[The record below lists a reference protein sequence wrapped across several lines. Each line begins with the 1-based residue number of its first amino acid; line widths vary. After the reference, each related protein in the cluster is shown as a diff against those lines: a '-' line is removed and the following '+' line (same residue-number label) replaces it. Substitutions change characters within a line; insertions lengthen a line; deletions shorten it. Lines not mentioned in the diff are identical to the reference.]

1 MSKLQKKQ
9 QHILLGIIIGVIA
22 LVIGIF
28 AFWGNKADLVTVPD
42 KPDFKKHAVAS
53 PISDTANESHWIEKT
68 QNAWKAEL
76 LKTEK
81 IDKNIHLLTD
91 EKDKQGK
98 LISSQNT
105 ELSEIKTQVLELQQQ
120 LVRLQAERT
129 TQQDAM
135 LKNPVIQ
142 NGLLPRADDNNQ
154 SPGMEMD
161 AGFIQY
167 SARLNRVTRPRIK
180 TPDNYVFS
188 NTFAKAVVLLGA
200 DVSAGVLSQSNPD
213 IMMFQIL
220 DDGIMPNKHKSHLK
234 HCFFSASA
242 VGDISSERGKLR
254 TERLSCIHEDGTS
267 IDTQVTGI
275 VSDSK
280 NGIRGR
286 AVWRDEPMVKRAFW
300 GSFWQSMGNI
310 GQQVATDNS
319 VSPLGSVSTINP
331 AKIPLA
337 AASGGSAGA
346 AKMYAEYNIKRAE
359 MYHPIIQLPPGTIVD
374 VTFLKGFWLDGG
386 TDDRAPESP
395 IEATQISANPSYGA
409 SNGETPEDKAAN
421 QFFYKN
427 HSF

>member
-1 MSKLQKKQ
+1 MSIQLKKQ
-9 QHILLGIIIGVIA
+9 QHVLLGIVIGVIA
-22 LVIGIF
+22 LVIGVF
-28 AFWGNKADLVTVPD
+28 AFWGNKTDKVVVLD
-42 KPDFKKHAVAS
+42 KPDFKKHAFAS

-68 QNAWKAEL
+68 QNAWREEL

-81 IDKNIHLLTD
+81 IDKNIHVLTN
-91 EKDKQGK
+91 EKDKQGE
-98 LISSQNT
+98 LISSQNKELT
-105 ELSEIKTQVLELQQQ
+105 EMKTVVVKLQQQ
-120 LVRLQAERT
+120 MERLQAERQS
-129 TQQDAM
+129 QQEAI
-135 LKNPVIQ
+135 LKNQTIQ
-142 NGLLPRADDNNQ
+142 NGLLPRADDSNHG
-154 SPGMEMD
+154 SGMEMD

-167 SARLNRVTRPRIK
+167 SARLNRATRPRIK

-200 DVSAGVLSQSNPD
+200 DVSAGVLSQANPD
-213 IMMFQIL
+213 VMMFQII
-220 DDGIMPNKHKSHLK
+220 DDGIMPNKYRSHLK
-234 HCFFSASA
+234 DCFFSASA
-242 VGDISSERGKLR
+242 IGDISSERGKLR
-254 TERLSCIHEDGTS
+254 TERLSCIHADGTS
-267 IDTQVTGI
+267 LDTQVTGI

-286 AVWRDEPMVKRAFW
+286 AVWRDQPMVRRAFW

-319 VSPLGSVSTINP
+319 ISPMGNVSTIDP

-386 TDDRAPESP
+386 TDDKAPESP
-395 IEATQISANPSYGA
+395 IEAPKINSPSETGDSA
-409 SNGETPEDKAAN
+409 TPEDKAAN

-427 HSF
+427 HSL

>member
-1 MSKLQKKQ
+1 MSIQLKKQ
-9 QHILLGIIIGVIA
+9 QHILLSLIVTVLA
-22 LVIGIF
+22 LVIGVF
-28 AFWGNKADLVTVPD
+28 AFWGNKADTVEVID
-42 KPDFKKHAVAS
+42 KPDFKKHAFAS
-53 PISDTANESHWIEKT
+53 PISDSANESHWIEKT

-76 LKTEK
+76 VKTEK

-98 LISSQNT
+98 LIRSQNK
-105 ELSEIKTQVLELQQQ
+105 ELVEVKTMVAELKQQV
-120 LVRLQAERT
+120 VRLQTERT
-129 TQQDAM
+129 SRQEVM
-135 LKNPVIQ
+135 LKNTGIQ
-142 NGLLPRADDNNQ
+142 NGLLPRADDTNQ
-154 SPGMEMD
+154 AGMEVD

-167 SARLNRVTRPRIK
+167 SARLNRRTRPRIK
-180 TPDNYVFS
+180 NPDNYVFS

-213 IMMFQIL
+213 IMMFQII
-220 DDGIMPNKHKSHLK
+220 DDGIMPNKHRSHLK

-310 GQQVATDNS
+310 GQQVSTDNS
-319 VSPLGSVSTINP
+319 ISPLGNVSTINP

-337 AASGGSAGA
+337 VVSSGGAGSS
-346 AKMYAEYNIKRAE
+346 KMYADYNIKRAE

-386 TDDRAPESP
+386 TDDKAPESP
-395 IEATQISANPSYGA
+395 IETPTTLANSSYEGR
-409 SNGETPEDKAAN
+409 SPDTPEDKATN

-427 HSF
+427 HSL